1 MEKVAYEFD
10 KGNKELVRASVSDFA
25 GSRRADIRVYFQS
38 DDGAWHPTKRGLSIS
53 ATMVSELKQAVEK
66 LEEAIGANAN

>member
-25 GSRRADIRVYFQS
+25 GSRRADIRIYFQT
-38 DDGAWHPTKRGLSIS
+38 DDGAWHPTKRGVSIS
-53 ATMVSELKQAVEK
+53 AEMVGELKQAVDK
-66 LEEAIGANAN
+66 LEKAVSLN